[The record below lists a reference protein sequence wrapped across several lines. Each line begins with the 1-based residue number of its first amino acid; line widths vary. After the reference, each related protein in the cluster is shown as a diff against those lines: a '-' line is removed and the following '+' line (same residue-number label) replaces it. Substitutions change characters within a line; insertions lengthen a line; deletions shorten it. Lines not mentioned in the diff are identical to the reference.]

1 MLDVLSN
8 SHAILLFIN
17 YIRCMLYYCTLALVY
32 LLGTMPPLKYR
43 LLPLRTIALRN
54 IARNLE
60 LFWKKKWDPELQ
72 DVTEASDDI
81 LLNLRK
87 N

>member
-1 MLDVLSN
+1 
-8 SHAILLFIN
+8 
-17 YIRCMLYYCTLALVY
+17 MLYYCTLALVY
-32 LLGTMPPLKYR
+32 LLGTMSLLKNR
-43 LLPLRTIALRN
+43 LLPLRTISLRY

-72 DVTEASDDI
+72 EITEASDDI

-87 N
+87 DYLK

>member
-1 MLDVLSN
+1 
-8 SHAILLFIN
+8 
-17 YIRCMLYYCTLALVY
+17 MLYYCTLALVY
-32 LLGTMPPLKYR
+32 LLATMPLLKKR
-43 LLPLRTIALRN
+43 LLPLRTVALRY

-72 DVTEASDDI
+72 EITEASDDI

-87 N
+87 DYLK

>member
-1 MLDVLSN
+1 MPYYYLSTHN
-8 SHAILLFIN
+8 RSTLCFCA
-17 YIRCMLYYCTLALVY
+17 LALVY
-32 LLGTMPPLKYR
+32 LLATMPLLENR
-43 LLPLRTIALRN
+43 LLPLRTIALRY

-72 DVTEASDDI
+72 EVTEVSDDI

-87 N
+87 D